1 MARLTIVFVIWIAST
16 VYAFD
21 QADPDYDAD
30 LREAYA
36 AWNEVDAPRA
46 IVPIIQALTLAKN
59 GRIAAS
65 DDPRS
70 GRDRGGDRGRDRDRA

>member
-46 IVPIIQALTLAKN
+46 AELRLLVDQYE
-59 GRIAAS
+59 RSYYSAA
-65 DDPRS
+65 DA
-70 GRDRGGDRGRDRDRA
+70 DRGEEPLRRNQR